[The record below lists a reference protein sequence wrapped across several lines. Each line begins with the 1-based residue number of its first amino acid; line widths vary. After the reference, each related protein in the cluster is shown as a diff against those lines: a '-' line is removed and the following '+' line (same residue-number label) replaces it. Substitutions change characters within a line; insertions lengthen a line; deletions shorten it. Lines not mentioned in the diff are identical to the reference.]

1 MRIQGVRVDLE
12 AAHKLVKVLSIEIDK
27 YSMEIKKLVGF
38 DPNVDSGQ
46 DMTKAYNKLHFMMPE
61 LGIDRSLRY
70 TALGNASFTA
80 EWYSGQSDP
89 LSKIVLKKKKLM
101 TLKSD
106 FVEGDIIG
114 GNVNGKLHCQ
124 FQQLK
129 SDDSGTRS
137 GRMASK
143 NPNLQA
149 VPARHDDDLWGP
161 ASPIWAEEVRKLFI
175 PNEGMRWLKSDVSQQ
190 EPRLTIHYA
199 ALSKLEGADLA
210 VAAFRKNPR
219 TDYHVLCTTIV
230 NEKSGRNYKRKQ
242 IKGIGLGIVYS
253 MGVKKLCRMLGV
265 SEQEGREILAE
276 YHGALP
282 FIKRL
287 STKAMS
293 TAQERGYILTILG
306 RKQRFNSWEPIPES
320 KEEREFKVQGLPR
333 QAAEQR
339 WPGRRLQRSGIHKA
353 LNRLIQG
360 SAADQTKKMMQNLY
374 YWYGV
379 VPHLQVHDELAVSV
393 ADVKEARLVKKTME
407 EAVILLIP
415 VVCDAMLGPSWG
427 SAKEEVLAA

>member
-1 MRIQGVRVDLE
+1 
-12 AAHKLVKVLSIEIDK
+12 
-27 YSMEIKKLVGF
+27 
-38 DPNVDSGQ
+38 
-46 DMTKAYNKLHFMMPE
+46 MTRAYNQLHFMMQE

-70 TALGNASFTA
+70 TTLGNASFTA

-101 TLKSD
+101 TLKDD
-106 FVEGDIIG
+106 FVIGDIIG
-114 GNVNGKLHCQ
+114 GSVNGKLHCQ

-161 ASPIWAEEVRKLFI
+161 SSPIWAEEVRKLFI
-175 PNEGMRWLKSDVSQQ
+175 PNEGCIWLKSDVSQQ

-210 VAAFRKNPR
+210 VAAFIKNPR

-242 IKGIGLGIVYS
+242 IKGINLGIVYS

-333 QAAEQR
+333 EAAEQR

-374 YWYGV
+374 YRHGIV
-379 VPHLQVHDELAVSV
+379 AHLQVHDELDLSV
-393 ADVKEARLVKKTME
+393 EGVEEARIVKSEME
-407 EAVILLIP
+407 EAVRLLIP
-415 VVCDAMLGPSWG
+415 VVCDAVLGPSWG
-427 SAKEEVLAA
+427 AAKEEVELAA